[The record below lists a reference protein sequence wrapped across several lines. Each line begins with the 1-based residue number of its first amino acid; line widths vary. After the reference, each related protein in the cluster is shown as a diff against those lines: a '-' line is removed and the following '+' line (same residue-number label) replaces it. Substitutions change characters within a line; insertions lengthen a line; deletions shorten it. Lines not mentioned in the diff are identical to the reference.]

1 MTTRTHAPPATD
13 LDQYRDACEHC
24 IRTETDR
31 DAYTALPARIRHT
44 PSGIV
49 ARYRH
54 TCGHTWTVGWFHNR
68 T

>member
-1 MTTRTHAPPATD
+1 MAMRTAPPTG
-13 LDQYRDACEHC
+13 LDQYRDTCDHC

-31 DAYTALPARIRHT
+31 TAYTALPQRIRHT
-44 PSGIV
+44 RSGIV

-54 TCGHTWTVGWFHNR
+54 ACGHTWTAGWFHDH